1 MKLPRSLIVL
11 TALAITANLTAIAF
25 ADDSSNTTGNQSHNF
40 QYVGLRS
47 HGDPVNNSVQ
57 DSQSGDGASDS
68 ASSAS
73 SADGSPVADLSNGDL
88 DWLSKFNSASKNH
101 GPTGFYLP
109 TGSPAN
115 KPISCRGTC
124 QTLTGTVALI
134 PVWVGNWAS
143 GDITNW
149 NAVLGNIVNSLGG
162 ATANSVALPG
172 HVFNTETLYF
182 TSQGLTPPS
191 LQWVQNTDIT
201 DPTTTTVADIE
212 VSTHINSFITSH
224 PNVVPAGTTPV
235 YIYIG
240 ANSTLLTSGFGT
252 TYCGWHSYGAS
263 NWGGLANVPYIAFQ
277 DFTSLYNKACA
288 PQTTSPNGSA
298 SLDAMASVMV
308 HEVDEVL
315 TDPFLGAWYD
325 AVGAENADKCART
338 YGVLFSIGTARY
350 NVQMGSLKYL
360 IQQNWLENNIVT
372 STGNTS
378 GTACSIT
385 G

>member
-25 ADDSSNTTGNQSHNF
+25 ADDSSNTTGDQSHNF
-40 QYVGLRS
+40 QYVGVRS

-57 DSQSGDGASDS
+57 DSQSGDGASAS
-68 ASSAS
+68 ASST
-73 SADGSPVADLSNGDL
+73 SADA
-88 DWLSKFNSASKNH
+88 AKNQ
-101 GPTGFYLP
+101 GPTGFYLA

-115 KPISCRGTC
+115 NPIFCHGAC

-134 PVWVGNWAS
+134 PVWVGNWATS
-143 GDITNW
+143 DVTNW
-149 NAVLGNIVNSLGG
+149 NTVLGNIVNSLGG
-162 ATANSVALPG
+162 ATANSVARPG
-172 HVFNTETLYF
+172 HVFNTETLYY

-277 DFTSLYNKACA
+277 DFTSVYNKACA

-308 HEVDEVL
+308 HEVDEAL
-315 TDPFLGAWYD
+315 TDPFLGAWFD

-338 YGVLFSIGTARY
+338 YGVLYSIGTARY
-350 NVQMGSLKYL
+350 NVQLGSLKYL

>member
-1 MKLPRSLIVL
+1 MKLPRSLVVL

-25 ADDSSNTTGNQSHNF
+25 ADDSSNSTGDQSRNL
-40 QYVGLRS
+40 QYVGFRS

-57 DSQSGDGASDS
+57 DNQSGDGASDS
-68 ASSAS
+68 SSSS
-73 SADGSPVADLSNGDL
+73 SADASPVADLSNGDL
-88 DWLSKFNSASKNH
+88 EWLSKLNSASKGR
-101 GPTGFYLP
+101 GPTGFWLP

-115 KPISCRGTC
+115 KPISCHGAC

-149 NAVLGNIVNSLGG
+149 NAVLGNIINSLGG

-172 HVFNTETLYF
+172 HVFNTETLYY

-201 DPTTTTVADIE
+201 DPTTTN
-212 VSTHINSFITSH
+212 VSDFDVTTHINSFITAH
-224 PNVVPAGTTPV
+224 PGVVPAGTTPV

-252 TYCGWHSYGAS
+252 TYCGWHSYGAP
-263 NWGGLANVPYIAFQ
+263 NWGGLANVPFIGMQ
-277 DFTSLYNKACA
+277 DFTAAYNKACA
-288 PQTTSPNGSA
+288 PQTVSPNGSA

-308 HEVDEVL
+308 HEVDEAL
-315 TDPFLGAWYD
+315 TDPFLSAWYD
-325 AVGAENADKCART
+325 AFGAENADKCART
-338 YGVLFSIGTARY
+338 YGVLSTIGTARY
-350 NVQMGSLKYL
+350 NVQLGSLKYL
-360 IQQNWLENNIVT
+360 IQQNWLQNNIVT
-372 STGNTS
+372 STGNSS
-378 GTACSIT
+378 GIACSVT